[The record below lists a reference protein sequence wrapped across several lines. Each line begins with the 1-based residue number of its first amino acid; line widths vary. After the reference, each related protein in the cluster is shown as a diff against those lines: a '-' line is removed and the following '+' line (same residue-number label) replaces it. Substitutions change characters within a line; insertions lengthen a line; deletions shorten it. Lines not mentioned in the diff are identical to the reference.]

1 MHPYLTFIRENL
13 PADWAE
19 YPRALLEEFSEHAR
33 MLRETVPW
41 CAALSDYDFLHYV
54 LCPRVNDED
63 LSSHRPLP
71 RPAVAPDKGT
81 STGAGHPS
89 RQSLV
94 RRGGVL

>member
-41 CAALSDYDFLHYV
+41 CAAL
-54 LCPRVNDED
+54 
-63 LSSHRPLP
+63 
-71 RPAVAPDKGT
+71 T
-81 STGAGHPS
+81 
-89 RQSLV
+89 
-94 RRGGVL
+94 